1 MKAIDFCLLILYL
14 RVLLKSLMSLNSLLD
29 ASLGTQRCML
39 RFSIND
45 DSFVLSFSTFIL
57 ISFSGVITLSST
69 ILSINSGRK
78 FWGFAVGF

>member
-1 MKAIDFCLLILYL
+1 
-14 RVLLKSLMSLNSLLD
+14 
-29 ASLGTQRCML
+29 ML